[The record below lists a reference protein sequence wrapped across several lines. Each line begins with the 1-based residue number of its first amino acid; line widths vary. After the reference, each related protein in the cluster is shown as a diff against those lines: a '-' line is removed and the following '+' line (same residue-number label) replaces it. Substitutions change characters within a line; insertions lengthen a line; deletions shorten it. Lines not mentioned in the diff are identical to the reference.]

1 MAVAV
6 GSARDDEHVRVAG
19 AGRAHDGAAVSVRV
33 VVTSAWRGRHEIRR
47 DGAEV

>member
-6 GSARDDEHVRVAG
+6 GSARDDEHVRVTG

-33 VVTSAWRGRHEIRR
+33 VVTGAWRGRHGIRR